1 MARGMRA
8 DKLGV
13 WRQRLAKFSASGLS
27 VAAFCRREDIAPARF
42 YYWSRRVREAGLHIG
57 RENRDIVSNHDR
69 EPTTADSSVEV
80 CMGEDIKVCLP
91 GSDRELIKFVLSCL
105 KPDSS
110 TSDHNSAFQRIE
122 LSDSLAATR

>member
-1 MARGMRA
+1 MAKSMRA

-13 WRQRLAKFSASGLS
+13 WRQRLAKFNASGLS
-27 VAAFCRREDIAPARF
+27 VAAFCRREDIAPTRF
-42 YYWSRRVREAGLHIG
+42 YYWSRRVREAGLHVG
-57 RENRDIVSNHDR
+57 PENRDTFSNHDR
-69 EPTTADSSVEV
+69 EPTTAESAVEV

-110 TSDHNSAFQRIE
+110 ASDQNCAFQRIE
-122 LSDSLAATR
+122 LGDSLAATR

>member
-1 MARGMRA
+1 MARSMRA

-13 WRQRLAKFSASGLS
+13 WRQRLTKFSASGLT

-57 RENRDIVSNHDR
+57 PENRDIVSNHDR
-69 EPTTADSSVEV
+69 DPATSESAVEV

-105 KPDSS
+105 KPDSL
-110 TSDHNSAFQRIE
+110 TSDQKSAFQRIE
-122 LSDSLAATR
+122 LGDSLAARR